1 MDMKKLTQVSL
12 LNTIRFNLRY
22 FKWGGGNCFS
32 SKEC

>member
-22 FKWGGGNCFS
+22 FKWGGNCFS
-32 SKEC
+32 SKGC